1 MELSKRVVSGL
12 GIGSFVYL
20 FILLMSSEKV
30 TNANSIIF
38 VFVISIIIGITTL
51 IFDIDKFSYL
61 TCLIIHYLIVNV
73 VVVVG
78 SFFLISVESYI
89 KLLTSILVIY
99 TLSYLVTYLKMRVTS
114 RELDSL
120 IKIIQSRDKNE

>member
-12 GIGSFVYL
+12 GVGSFVYL

-61 TCLIIHYLIVNV
+61 TWLIIHYIIVNV

-99 TLSYLVTYLKMRVTS
+99 ALSYLVTYLKMRVTS

>member
-99 TLSYLVTYLKMRVTS
+99 ALSYLVTYLKMRVTS

>member
-12 GIGSFVYL
+12 GVGSFVYL

-61 TCLIIHYLIVNV
+61 TCLIIHYIIVNV

-99 TLSYLVTYLKMRVTS
+99 ALSYLVTYLKMRVTS

>member
-99 TLSYLVTYLKMRVTS
+99 ALSYLVTYLKMRVTS
-114 RELDSL
+114 RELNSL

>member
-38 VFVISIIIGITTL
+38 VFVISIIIGMTTL

-61 TCLIIHYLIVNV
+61 TCLFIHYLIVNV
-73 VVVVG
+73 VVVAG
-78 SFFLISVESYI
+78 SFFLISIENYI
-89 KLLTSILVIY
+89 ELLASILVIY
-99 TLSYLVTYLKMRVTS
+99 ALSYLVTYLKMRVTS

-120 IKIIQSRDKNE
+120 IKIIQNRDKK

>member
-20 FILLMSSEKV
+20 FILLVSNEKV

-38 VFVISIIIGITTL
+38 VFVISIIIGMTTL

-61 TCLIIHYLIVNV
+61 TCLFIHYLIVNV
-73 VVVVG
+73 VVVAG
-78 SFFLISVESYI
+78 SFFLISIENYI
-89 KLLTSILVIY
+89 ELLASILVIY
-99 TLSYLVTYLKMRVTS
+99 ALSYLVTYLKMRVTS

-120 IKIIQSRDKNE
+120 IKIIQNRDKK